1 MERLKLTGTVW
12 LFGDNVDTDQI
23 NPGKYLDAPVD
34 EASRHV
40 FEAIAPEFVNEFK
53 AGEMI
58 VAGSNFGCG
67 SSRETAP
74 DALKYLGVA
83 AVIAES
89 FGRIFFRNAI
99 AIGLLPDAPIAD
111 VVYVGNPAIGG
122 AKLAAL
128 SGEAREI
135 LREIVKR
142 TTCYDL
148 MGTDDYVDQFKQ
160 AMFLPHTNIE
170 LFPSVHIGRP
180 AGRETR

>member
-12 LFGDNVDTDQI
+12 TFGDNIDTDQI

-34 EASRHV
+34 EASKHV
-40 FEAIAPEFVNEFK
+40 FEAIAPEFAKEFK
-53 AGEMI
+53 AGELI

-99 AIGLLPDAPIAD
+99 AIGLPVLVCPNLA
-111 VVYVGNPAIGG
+111 GG
-122 AKLAAL
+122 TNRGDEIEVDFETARVTNLRTRKMFQGELLHEMMIDSLRKGGIMKLL
-128 SGEAREI
+128 SEG
-135 LREIVKR
+135 
-142 TTCYDL
+142 
-148 MGTDDYVDQFKQ
+148 
-160 AMFLPHTNIE
+160 
-170 LFPSVHIGRP
+170 
-180 AGRETR
+180 

>member
-99 AIGLLPDAPIAD
+99 AIGLPVLVCPNISNETAKGDEIEVDFETARVKNLRTQKVFQGEPLHDMMIASLKK
-111 VVYVGNPAIGG
+111 GG
-122 AKLAAL
+122 IMKLL
-128 SGEAREI
+128 S
-135 LREIVKR
+135 
-142 TTCYDL
+142 
-148 MGTDDYVDQFKQ
+148 
-160 AMFLPHTNIE
+160 
-170 LFPSVHIGRP
+170 
-180 AGRETR
+180 ET